1 MIRRPPRSTRT
12 DTLFPYTTLFRSA
25 IRKSARQAGAQGK
38 TRGTAFTRTIMA
50 NRLALF
56 DCDGTLV
63 DSQHKICMAMAG
75 ASEGGKWPPPPG
87 NQTMTAVGLGRRRRR
102 EGPTS
107 EPQYPMRIRSAV
119 FTSKKKT
126 QHNLCDHKHTNT

>member
-1 MIRRPPRSTRT
+1 MIRRPTRSTRT
-12 DTLFPYTTLFRSA
+12 DTLFPYTTLFRSAAGRRQTRADTRAIEA

-63 DSQHKICMAMAG
+63 DSQHNICTAMDRAFE
-75 ASEGGKWPPPPG
+75 AVKLAPPPRHHRSEERR
-87 NQTMTAVGLGRRRRR
+87 VGKEWGRRCRAR
-102 EGPTS
+102 G
-107 EPQYPMRIRSAV
+107 
-119 FTSKKKT
+119 
-126 QHNLCDHKHTNT
+126 